1 MKAVPDSSADDPRIE
16 TVLGFWFGGDATDP
30 AAVEASWK
38 RWFGGGDA
46 TDRDIRTRFADL
58 TEAARRE
65 ELTAWRETSRG
76 RLALII
82 LLDQFGRNVHRG
94 TAAAFATDGEAL
106 ALTLDGIDAGLDRAL
121 APLERVFFYMP
132 LQHAESREVQRRSVD
147 VFAALAEAAAPA
159 HVGELLRSSAE
170 YARQHRDII
179 ERFGRFPHRNAVLG
193 RTSTA
198 AEREYLDAGAPSFG
212 Q

>member
-1 MKAVPDSSADDPRIE
+1 MKAVPDGAAGDPRIE
-16 TVLGFWFGGDATDP
+16 SVLGFWLGGDASDP
-30 AAVEASWK
+30 AAVEASWN
-38 RWFGGGDA
+38 RWFRGGEA
-46 TDRDIRTRFADL
+46 ADREIRTRFADL
-58 TEAARRE
+58 AEAARRG
-65 ELTAWRETSRG
+65 ELAAWSETSRG
-76 RLALII
+76 RLALIV

-94 TAAAFATDGEAL
+94 TAAAFAADDAAL
-106 ALTLDGIDAGLDRAL
+106 GLTLDGIEAGLDRAL

-132 LQHAESREVQRRSVD
+132 LQHAESREVQQRSVD
-147 VFAALAEAAAPA
+147 VFSALAEAVAPA
-159 HVGELLRSSAE
+159 HVRELLRSSAE

-193 RTSTA
+193 RPSTA